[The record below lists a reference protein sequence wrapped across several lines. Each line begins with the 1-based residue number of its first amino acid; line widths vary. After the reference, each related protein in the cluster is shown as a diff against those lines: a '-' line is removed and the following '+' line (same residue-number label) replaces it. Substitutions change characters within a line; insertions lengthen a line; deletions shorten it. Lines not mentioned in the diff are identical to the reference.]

1 LIRVNRLGVR
11 PQCLFDIRR
20 LYHRLLA
27 HRGQA
32 GHFARQL
39 K

>member
-1 LIRVNRLGVR
+1 LIAVIPLIGK

-20 LYHRLLA
+20 LYHRFIA
-27 HRGQA
+27 HQSLA
-32 GHFARQL
+32 GHFGRLL